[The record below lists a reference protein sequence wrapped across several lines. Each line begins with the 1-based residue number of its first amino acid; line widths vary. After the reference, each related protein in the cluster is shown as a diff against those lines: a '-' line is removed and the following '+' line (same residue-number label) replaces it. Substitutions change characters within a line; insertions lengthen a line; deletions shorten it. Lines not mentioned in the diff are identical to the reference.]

1 MSGVHCRQAGGDR
14 LVMSRATN
22 YRRSPKT
29 ISAPLGSGGDP
40 SARLGAVDELL
51 IAHNP
56 DPDSTLPFLLR
67 VPLGVGLVFRTSGT
81 WPRTKA
87 LFCYPVH
94 VRDWPDEPEM
104 VERVPVRSCVRRGAA
119 IDLVL
124 DRSRENRSQIVYT
137 KGRGRDMVFWQS
149 ARTRKQARPN
159 VSHPTAR
166 AAGIPDIRIVV
177 DSHERYAYRFA
188 GQQVQ
193 TRVAPLACGDYGLE
207 IEGVLVASV
216 ERKSLSDFV
225 SSVTDGRLRFAL
237 GELAAL
243 PRAAVVV
250 EERYSQLFKVDRV
263 RPAVVLDGLAELQVR
278 YPNVPIVFCETRPLA
293 EEWTYRYLAAAQVWA
308 ETETAAVD
316 RIERATDDALPPMRS
331 GPPQPQV
338 RQSDKPASVSEV
350 RGWAIAEGM
359 PVSDRGRLRPDIWAA
374 WRQAHPGAP

>member
-1 MSGVHCRQAGGDR
+1 MGRQATVATGRTGGR
-14 LVMSRATN
+14 
-22 YRRSPKT
+22 
-29 ISAPLGSGGDP
+29 
-40 SARLGAVDELL
+40 SARLSPVDELL

-94 VRDWPDEPEM
+94 VREWPDEPEI
-104 VERVPVRSCVRRGAA
+104 VERVAVRSCARRGAA

-124 DRSRENRSQIVYT
+124 ARSRENRSQIVYT
-137 KGRGRDMVFWQS
+137 RARGRDMVFWQS

-159 VSHPTAR
+159 VALPTAR
-166 AAGIPDIRIVV
+166 AAGIPDVRIVV

-188 GQQVQ
+188 AQQVQ

-207 IEGVLVASV
+207 VEGVLVASV
-216 ERKSLSDFV
+216 ERKSLPDLV

-250 EERYSQLFKVDRV
+250 EDRYSQLLKVDRV
-263 RPAVVLDGLAELQVR
+263 RPAVVLDGLAELQIR

-293 EEWTYRYLAAAQVWA
+293 EEWVYRYLAAAQLWA
-308 ETETAAVD
+308 ETETAA
-316 RIERATDDALPPMRS
+316 IERMERMIDKAPPRR
-331 GPPQPQV
+331 PQPRRRV
-338 RQSDKPASVSEV
+338 VDLADRPASVAEV
-350 RGWAIAEGM
+350 REWAIAEGM
-359 PVSDRGRLRPDIWAA
+359 PVADRGRLRPEIWNA
-374 WRQAHPGAP
+374 WRDAHPGA